1 MSASRSKA
9 GDRYAEM
16 QKRDL
21 TIRQELDKAT
31 RLRLEKT
38 ARLRELR
45 LAKEAQDAAEK
56 EAAKNIETP
65 GKGALRRG
73 RSRA

>member
-1 MSASRSKA
+1 MAAFRSKA

-21 TIRQELDKAT
+21 NIRQELDKAT

-56 EAAKNIETP
+56 QAAKDIKAAS
-65 GKGALRRG
+65 KGAIRKA
-73 RSRA
+73 RSST